1 MDWIKNLFSKPT
13 EAAKAAL
20 DVNKDGQVNAADAA
34 AVVVKA
40 EEAVVAVAVKAEEA
54 AVEEVKKVAR
64 KAGNAVKGKAKGK
77 K

>member
-1 MDWIKNLFSKPT
+1 MITWIKNLFTTPT

-20 DVNKDGQVNAADAA
+20 DVNKDGQVNAADAVA
-34 AVVVKA
+34 AVVKV
-40 EEAVVAVAVKAEEA
+40 EEV

-77 K
+77 KA

>member
-1 MDWIKNLFSKPT
+1 MMDWIKNLFSKPT

-20 DVNKDGQVNAADAA
+20 DVNKDGQVNTADAVAA
-34 AVVVKA
+34 AVKV
-40 EEAVVAVAVKAEEA
+40 EEVAVA
-54 AVEEVKKVAR
+54 EVKKVAR